1 VDGHQGQ
8 EPRES
13 TFNFEVKPA
22 CDSTQG
28 RRETKGEPFL
38 LKKKNKKQ
46 KKKNQKTKKTAP
58 QAFCS
63 LLTLTLIPSLG
74 KGSAGFQA
82 DWLARGKYAGL
93 EGTWFQPCPQHWME
107 ARKRKCGAWQMGS
120 EIDTAHLPL
129 APNAM

>member
-46 KKKNQKTKKTAP
+46 KKKKPKNQKNSSP
-58 QAFCS
+58 S
-63 LLTLTLIPSLG
+63 LLFSSHLDPYSITREG
-74 KGSAGFQA
+74 KC
-82 DWLARGKYAGL
+82 WL
-93 EGTWFQPCPQHWME
+93 
-107 ARKRKCGAWQMGS
+107 S
-120 EIDTAHLPL
+120 S
-129 APNAM
+129 